1 VGDPPDVVSL
11 LIALVAIIASKEIAH
26 LVGPYAAIVVLA
38 CAGAS
43 LSLSGSDENLS
54 GFRAVLYIGVRVLVA
69 VVLTV
74 TLAELLQ
81 VAVPWLKPRYTL
93 VPLAFG
99 IGWIRDYAALRDW
112 LGDLIGAIVKRKA
125 GNGKG

>member
-1 VGDPPDVVSL
+1 MNDPQDVVSL
-11 LIALVAIIASKEIAH
+11 LVALVALIASKEIAH

-43 LSLSGSDENLS
+43 LSLSGHEDQFTYGKALI
-54 GFRAVLYIGVRVLVA
+54 FVAVRVMVA

-74 TLAELLQ
+74 TLAELLEK
-81 VAVPWLKPRYTL
+81 VVPWASPRHTL

-99 IGWIRDYAALRDW
+99 IGWIRDYRPVREFF
-112 LGDLIGAIVKRKA
+112 GDIIRRIVAKKV
-125 GNGKG
+125 GDEQK

>member
-43 LSLSGSDENLS
+43 LSLSGSDENLT
-54 GFRAVLYIGVRVLVA
+54 GFRAVVYIGVRVLVA

-81 VAVPWLKPRYTL
+81 VAVPWLKPCYTL

-99 IGWIRDYAALRDW
+99 IGWIRDYSAVREW
-112 LGDLIGAIVKRKA
+112 LGGIVDGIVKRKA

>member
-1 VGDPPDVVSL
+1 MGDPPDVVSL

-43 LSLSGSDENLS
+43 LSLSGSDEELT
-54 GFRAVLYIGVRVLVA
+54 GFRAVVYIGVRVLVA

-99 IGWIRDYAALRDW
+99 IGWIRDYSAVRDW
-112 LGDLIGAIVKRKA
+112 LGGIVDGIVKRKA